1 MQDEYGADFKAAIQE
16 FRSGVNDTHRGQI
29 SATTAEQ
36 VKVDLIVLQ
45 RDQDIAKTL
54 RDLSRLKS
62 LIEALEQVCEVYNAV
77 GLEIADFSTYIWW
90 PLRLIIK
97 ASLHRSTSRFKMET
111 FRQEGCLHSTLFS
124 M

>member
-1 MQDEYGADFKAAIQE
+1 MQDDYGAAFEAAIQE

-77 GLEIADFSTYIWW
+77 GLEIANFSMYIWW

-97 ASLHRSTSRFKMET
+97 ASIRPSTSVFKIET
-111 FRQEGCLHSTLFS
+111 SCREGC
-124 M
+124 